1 MKTNGNIPPRPAK
14 TIASRLAHRLFVRVF
29 AIFCIVGVGAA
40 VVAKPASK
48 KVATKLKK
56 AEAPPARVLVIG
68 DSLSVAN
75 FGEVLRDYL
84 VSRFGEKNVSLY
96 ASCGS
101 SPQSWLR
108 SEPDFV
114 TRCGFR
120 EHTPRKNAY
129 IDFHDGKP
137 PAHVR
142 TPKVEDLLASEHP
155 TIVLV
160 QLGTNWMDGITAA
173 PSAKEPE
180 YRDIAHRFVR
190 AIRQAPSVER
200 IVWITPPDSSHFSQR
215 VQRTVESIIKEV
227 VPRRSDLVISSAL
240 THYVS
245 GKTGG
250 DGVHY
255 NKEASAEWARNVAGE
270 LNTKLP

>member
-1 MKTNGNIPPRPAK
+1 MAW
-14 TIASRLAHRLFVRVF
+14 ARLAHKFFIRVF
-29 AIFCIVGVGAA
+29 AIVCIVGVVAA
-40 VVAKPASK
+40 VVAKPPSK
-48 KVATKLKK
+48 KLSTKLKK
-56 AEAPPARVLVIG
+56 AEAPPPRVLVIG

-101 SPQSWLR
+101 SPQSWMR
-108 SEPDFV
+108 DEPDFV

-142 TPKVEDLLASEHP
+142 TPKIEDLLATERP
-155 TIVLV
+155 TTVIV
-160 QLGTNWMDGITAA
+160 QLGTNWMDGIAAA
-173 PSAKEPE
+173 PSAKEAE
-180 YRDIAHRFVR
+180 YRDIARRFVR
-190 AIRQAPSVER
+190 TIRNVPSVER
-200 IVWITPPDSSHFSQR
+200 IVWITPPDSAHFSKR

-227 VPRRSDLVISSAL
+227 VPRRNDLVISSAL
-240 THYVS
+240 THYVP

-255 NKEASAEWARNVAGE
+255 NKETSAEWARNVAGE